1 MMTTCMKREDNYASG
16 GDWRLSYDSTDTIV
30 PRREGRALLA
40 GPWDWLEQLRL
51 RFDLPIEIL
60 DKRRQYV
67 LAPAP
72 TRVRVPD
79 IRAAITPPDDERLR
93 EAAAAVFRTGK
104 ARSFA
109 AGGLHLRVFPLFAGQ
124 QVPRGVVGLLLLG
137 TEAPVASAPGPDPA
151 EEVDRR
157 LDAAGQWLTVAVEAT
172 IDATALRSD
181 ETHAAERFGTIIDLV
196 EAFGR
201 MDDDRQLIDL
211 TVEALAMWYDAD
223 VRGYRQDV
231 SGQFVLE
238 AWLPGLDVSQAVRSL
253 PGNAVWDHDE
263 VFRLESPRDFE
274 DLGWDPEL
282 GDTLFVPLAVEDST
296 EWVLTVSG
304 VTEPSIEATLTLL
317 RRVVSLHLAQLDR
330 DASSRVARMTAGRL
344 ALCDAPFD
352 EVVRMGLETLAGS
365 IGASGSQVAIYR
377 QGQDAPATLIRWGTI
392 QRDPG
397 LVEVGQDSATP
408 HGIASSAV
416 AGPGVTA
423 VLWCEKQIEAFSTAD
438 ARIAHSVATTFG
450 NWFCGTIIKRGDP
463 VGEQAPK
470 PSSDLMERMR
480 ESVDRRGRIVF
491 SGSLAIVAPESDLPA
506 AVELD
511 ELEKIVRRG
520 VRSSDT
526 IGVLSDRAVG
536 VLLEGIDDPTGRLI
550 VDRILRVAQRHGLY
564 SLRIGMTTFHASSD
578 TVDAILEQ
586 TFSNAR
592 RGGAKA

>member
-1 MMTTCMKREDNYASG
+1 MATCMNRENNHASG
-16 GDWRLSYDSTDTIV
+16 SDWRLPYDSMDTIV
-30 PRREGRALLA
+30 PRREGRALLL
-40 GPWDWLEQLRL
+40 GPWDWLEQLRS
-51 RFDLPIEIL
+51 RFDLSIEIL
-60 DKRRQYV
+60 DKQRQYV

-72 TRVRVPD
+72 AHVRAPD
-79 IRAAITPPDDERLR
+79 TRAAITTPDDERLR

-109 AGGLHLRVFPLFAGQ
+109 AGGLHLRVFPLFAGH
-124 QVPRGVVGLLLLG
+124 QVPRSVVGLLLLG
-137 TEAPVASAPGPDPA
+137 TEAPAASATRPDPPG
-151 EEVDRR
+151 ELDRR
-157 LDAAGQWLTVAVEAT
+157 LDAAGQWLTAAVEAT

-181 ETHAAERFGTIIDLV
+181 ETRAAERFGTIIDLV

-201 MDDDRQLIDL
+201 MNDDRQLIDL

-238 AWLPGLDVSQAVRSL
+238 AWLPGLDVSQTVRSL
-253 PGNAVWDHDE
+253 PGNAVWDHHE
-263 VFRLESPRDFE
+263 VFRLDSPSDVA
-274 DLGWDPEL
+274 DLGWDPQL

-317 RRVVSLHLAQLDR
+317 RRVVSLLLTKLDR
-330 DASSRVARMTAGRL
+330 DAIGRVARMTAGRL

-365 IGASGSQVAIYR
+365 IGASGSQIAIYR
-377 QGQDAPATLIRWGTI
+377 QGQDAPATSIQWGTI

-397 LVEVGQDSATP
+397 LVEVGHDRATP

-423 VLWCEKQIEAFSTAD
+423 VLWCEKRIETFSAAD
-438 ARIAHSVATTFG
+438 ARIAHSVATTFA
-450 NWFCGTIIKRGDP
+450 NWFCGTIIKRGDHA
-463 VGEQAPK
+463 GEPAPR

-491 SGSLAIVAPESDLPA
+491 AGSLAIVAPESDLPS

-511 ELEKIVRRG
+511 ELERVVRRG
-520 VRSSDT
+520 LRSSDT

-536 VLLEGIDDPTGRLI
+536 VLLEGIDDAAGQLI
-550 VDRILRVAQRHGLY
+550 VDRILRVAQKYGVR
-564 SLRIGMTTFHASSD
+564 SLRIGITTFQASSD

-586 TFSNAR
+586 TFSNIR